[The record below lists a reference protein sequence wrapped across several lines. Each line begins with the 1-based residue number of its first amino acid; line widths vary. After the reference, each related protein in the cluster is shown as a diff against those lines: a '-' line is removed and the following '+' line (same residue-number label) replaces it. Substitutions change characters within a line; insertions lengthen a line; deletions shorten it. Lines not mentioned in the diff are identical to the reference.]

1 MALTKINLAQGVTGT
16 LPTSNYVGGKIGQ
29 IVSTSTDTQVSNTD
43 ASYTMMSLAIT
54 PSASTSN
61 VFIQMTLM
69 LGTVSNPNGGFK
81 LLRDSTALGAVGNP
95 HGGAT
100 NSFWSAD
107 NYFTDSLDNYTI
119 QPFNY
124 SFLDTGISTTSAT
137 TYSVATESF
146 AQLYFNRAQNA
157 TGAGNARSTFTLM
170 EILA

>member
-1 MALTKINLAQGVTGT
+1 MAQTFLNLAQGVTGT
-16 LPTSNYVGGKIGQ
+16 LPNANFSGGKIGQ

-43 ASYTMMSLAIT
+43 ATYTMMSLAIT
-54 PSASTSN
+54 PSASTSK

-69 LGTVSNPNGGFK
+69 LGTVTNPNGGFK
-81 LLRDSTALGAVGNP
+81 LLRDSTALGVVGNP

-107 NYFTDSLDNYTI
+107 NYFTDAGDNYTI
-119 QPFNY
+119 DPFNY

-146 AQLYFNRAQNA
+146 AQLYFNRAKDA